1 MCLEGWP
8 AVEAEYH
15 NPNPP
20 NTPNTRRYRG
30 ISYTTPINAAKEAVP
45 IIDLAD
51 LLAGPGGLRK
61 VGKEWAGR
69 CPLPDHEDRS
79 PSFTANPEKN
89 VWFCH
94 GCLRGGDVVELYRL
108 YHGYDQRE
116 AHTAAAML
124 LLEFGHTPPERPP
137 AWIRKNER
145 QRRTRELIED
155 ARLES
160 LTRRLWKYV
169 FAPIVETIEDEEERQ
184 EIARKLL
191 PKVQASAKYLLAD
204 KERVNR

>member
-1 MCLEGWP
+1 M
-8 AVEAEYH
+8 EAEYH
-15 NPNPP
+15 NPNPT

-30 ISYTTPINAAKEAVP
+30 ISYTSPINAAKEAVP
-45 IIDLAD
+45 VIDLAD
-51 LLAGPGGLRK
+51 LLLGPGRMRR

-79 PSFTANPEKN
+79 PSFTANREKN
-89 VWFCH
+89 VWVCH

-108 YHGYDQRE
+108 YHGYEQRE

-137 AWIRKNER
+137 AWFRKNER

-184 EIARKLL
+184 EIARKLW
-191 PKVQASAKYLLAD
+191 SATELRAGQMIAERHGAMTFE
-204 KERVNR
+204 KEDGK

>member
-1 MCLEGWP
+1 
-8 AVEAEYH
+8 VEAEYH

-79 PSFTANPEKN
+79 PSFTVNPEKN

-108 YHGYDQRE
+108 YHGYEQRE

-137 AWIRKNER
+137 AWFRKNER

-204 KERVNR
+204 TERVNR

>member
-1 MCLEGWP
+1 M
-8 AVEAEYH
+8 EAEYH
-15 NPNPP
+15 NPNPTK
-20 NTPNTRRYRG
+20 TPNTRRYRG

-45 IIDLAD
+45 VIDLAD

-79 PSFTANPEKN
+79 PSFTANREKN

-108 YHGYDQRE
+108 YHGYEQRE

-145 QRRTRELIED
+145 QKAVRDSLEEVKVRSAQRRLMRIFGDYIADIED
-155 ARLES
+155 PDQRREEAQEMWRDLDAIARLIVKG
-160 LTRRLWKYV
+160 RR
-169 FAPIVETIEDEEERQ
+169 R
-184 EIARKLL
+184 
-191 PKVQASAKYLLAD
+191 
-204 KERVNR
+204 

>member
-145 QRRTRELIED
+145 QKAVRDSLEEVKVRSAQRRLMRIFGDYIADIED
-155 ARLES
+155 PDQRREEAQEMWRDLDAIARLIVKG
-160 LTRRLWKYV
+160 RR
-169 FAPIVETIEDEEERQ
+169 R
-184 EIARKLL
+184 
-191 PKVQASAKYLLAD
+191 
-204 KERVNR
+204 

>member
-94 GCLRGGDVVELYRL
+94 GCLRGGDVVGLYRL

-145 QRRTRELIED
+145 QRRTRELMED
-155 ARLES
+155 AKLEGA
-160 LTRRLWKYV
+160 TRRLWKYV
-169 FAPIVETIEDEEERQ
+169 FAPIVAEIEDPTDREQ
-184 EIARKLL
+184 MARSLW
-191 PKVQASAKYLLAD
+191 PKVKANAHYLIQGRM
-204 KERVNR
+204 KR

>member
-1 MCLEGWP
+1 LEGWP

-15 NPNPP
+15 NPNPT
-20 NTPNTRRYRG
+20 NTPNTHRYRG
-30 ISYTTPINAAKEAVP
+30 ISYTSPINAAKEAVP
-45 IIDLAD
+45 VIDLAD
-51 LLAGPGGLRK
+51 WLCGPGRLRK
-61 VGKEWAGR
+61 VGNEWAGR

-79 PSFTANPEKN
+79 PSFTANREKN

-108 YHGYDQRE
+108 AHGYDQRE

-124 LLEFGHTPPERPP
+124 LLEFGHTPPQRPP
-137 AWIRKNER
+137 AWFRKNER
-145 QRRTRELIED
+145 QRRTRELMED
-155 ARLES
+155 AHLES

-169 FAPIVETIEDEEERQ
+169 FGPIVETIEDEDERR
-184 EIARKLL
+184 EVARKLL

-204 KERVNR
+204 RERMKR

>member
-1 MCLEGWP
+1 M
-8 AVEAEYH
+8 EAEYH
-15 NPNPP
+15 NPNPTK
-20 NTPNTRRYRG
+20 TPNTRRYRG

-45 IIDLAD
+45 VIDLAD

-79 PSFTANPEKN
+79 PSFTANREKN

-108 YHGYDQRE
+108 YHGYEQRE

-145 QRRTRELIED
+145 QKAVRDSLEEVKVRSAQRRLMRIFGDYIADIED
-155 ARLES
+155 PDQRREEAQQMWRDLDVIARLIVKG
-160 LTRRLWKYV
+160 RR
-169 FAPIVETIEDEEERQ
+169 R
-184 EIARKLL
+184 
-191 PKVQASAKYLLAD
+191 
-204 KERVNR
+204 